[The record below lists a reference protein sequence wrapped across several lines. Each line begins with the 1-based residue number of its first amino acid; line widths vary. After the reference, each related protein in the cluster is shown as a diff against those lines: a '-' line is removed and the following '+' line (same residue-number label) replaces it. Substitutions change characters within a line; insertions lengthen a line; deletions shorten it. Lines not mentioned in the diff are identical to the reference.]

1 MWAINL
7 TKIKFMPNKS
17 CESCL
22 MPFSKDT
29 GIRESEKYCSLCFKD
44 GKLCY
49 EGNDVNEFKKR
60 AYESMRSKGINPIL
74 AKFYTWM
81 IGFAPRWKKK

>member
-1 MWAINL
+1 ME
-7 TKIKFMPNKS
+7 TKKPIH

-29 GIRESEKYCSLCFKD
+29 GVRESDRYCSLCYKN

-49 EGNDVNEFKKR
+49 EGSDLKEFQKICY
-60 AYESMRSKGINPIL
+60 ANMRKTMNPL
-74 AKFYTWM
+74 KASFFTWM
-81 IGFAPRWKKK
+81 IRFAPRWKKQ

>member
-1 MWAINL
+1 M
-7 TKIKFMPNKS
+7 KNKS

-29 GIRESEKYCSLCFKD
+29 GIRESEKYCSLCFKN

-49 EGNDVNEFKKR
+49 EGTDVNDFKR
-60 AYESMRSKGINPIL
+60 VAYESMRRNGINPIK
-74 AKFYTWM
+74 AKFFTYM
-81 IGFAPRWKKK
+81 IGFAPRWKK

>member
-1 MWAINL
+1 MKE
-7 TKIKFMPNKS
+7 TS

-49 EGNDVNEFKKR
+49 EGNNVKDFQKV
-60 AYESMRSKGINPIL
+60 AYESMRSRGMNML
-74 AKFYTWM
+74 QAKFFSWM
-81 IGFAPRWKKK
+81 IKFAPRWKKR

>member
-1 MWAINL
+1 MQNKNC
-7 TKIKFMPNKS
+7 TK

-29 GIRESEKYCSLCFKD
+29 GVRESDKYCSYCFNN

-49 EGNDVNEFKKR
+49 EGTDVNEFKKVC
-60 AYESMRSKGINPIL
+60 YESMRSHGTGKL
-74 AKFYTWM
+74 KAKFFTWM
-81 IGFAPRWKKK
+81 IGFAPRWRK